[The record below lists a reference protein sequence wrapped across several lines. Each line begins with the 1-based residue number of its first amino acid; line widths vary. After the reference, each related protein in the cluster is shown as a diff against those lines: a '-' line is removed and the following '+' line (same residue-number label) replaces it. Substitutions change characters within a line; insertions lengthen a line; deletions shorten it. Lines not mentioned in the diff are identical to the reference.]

1 MEIFINED
9 IDIPEDQAKLWKEVQ
24 KVREVRNE
32 GKWALII
39 NRKDVIWDRNQKYNS
54 NNSTCFRSPLG
65 IVEDSLDK
73 GPKLSWILTEIN
85 IIILVET

>member
-1 MEIFINED
+1 MIWFKVIFIEHKYGILNKTSSLEGLEIFINED

-39 NRKDVIWDRNQKYNS
+39 NRKDVIWDRNQKYN
-54 NNSTCFRSPLG
+54 N
-65 IVEDSLDK
+65 K
-73 GPKLSWILTEIN
+73 
-85 IIILVET
+85 